1 MAMNPVRREIRP
13 SPGSAHA
20 PPAIAACQTPIGASS
35 ARHPYI
41 IRRVSTPPPTN
52 AVPRRRWRRLV
63 KWLLVSALGMAV
75 LGVAALGVLYW
86 MIAPTLPSVASLR
99 EVQLQVPLRVE
110 TRDGRLIANFG
121 EMRRIPARIDEIP
134 DCVKHAFLAA
144 EDARFYEHPGVDWR
158 GIFRAG
164 WLLAIGHEGRVPGGS
179 TITQQVAR
187 NFFLSSEY
195 KLKRKAAEILLAL
208 RIERNLGKDEIL
220 ELYLNKIFLGHR
232 SYGIAAAADFYYG
245 KRLAELSLP
254 ECAMLAALP
263 KFPSTG
269 NPITRPER
277 ALIRRNYVLDRMLDV
292 GYISASQHASAMAEP
307 ERARPHESPAEVD
320 APYLAEMVRQ
330 EALDRLG
337 ERALTDGYVIATSID
352 GDLQQAANA
361 AVRKGILDY
370 DQRHG
375 YRGAE
380 AQLDLAGSD
389 PALRWRLDPL
399 AGRYNIAGLHPAL
412 VLDAGADAATLELRD
427 GQTISVDLEAVRWA
441 REYRAV
447 NARGPEPRRVDEVV
461 AAGDV
466 VRVVLDLESRQW
478 RLSQM
483 PAVQSALAA
492 VDSSDGAIRSLVG
505 GFSFALN
512 KFNRATQSARPPG
525 SSFKPFVYSAAFDR
539 GFNPA
544 SLVNDAPVALPD
556 PSQPDGWWRPGNDD
570 GRFMGPMRLREAMVR
585 SRNLVSVRLL
595 EAIGALAGR
604 DYILKF
610 GFTPESM
617 PPNLSLALGTSAVA
631 PLNMARGYAT
641 FINGGKLV
649 DTWFIE
655 RIVDRD
661 GGIVFQAEPVRAC
674 DDCSNGSTP
683 PRPAPQVIDPRNAY
697 VMVSLL
703 KDVVNRGTG
712 SGARVLGRSDIGGK
726 TGTTNDFRDV
736 WFSGFGG
743 DLVTTVWVG
752 FDDFTP
758 LGQGEFASRT
768 ALPIWVQF
776 MRAAL
781 DGVPERDW
789 NMPDGLVRVA
799 MNPLTGA
806 IADSGDAGAIA
817 ELVRRE
823 DIDKI
828 RHGQGILG
836 GTSAEEEAAY
846 DIF

>member
-1 MAMNPVRREIRP
+1 M
-13 SPGSAHA
+13 G
-20 PPAIAACQTPIGASS
+20 
-35 ARHPYI
+35 
-41 IRRVSTPPPTN
+41 
-52 AVPRRRWRRLV
+52 
-63 KWLLVSALGMAV
+63 LLGALG
-75 LGVAALGVLYW
+75 LGVLYW
-86 MIAPTLPSVASLR
+86 MIAPNLPSVAALR

-110 TRDGRLIANFG
+110 TREGRLIANFG
-121 EMRRIPARIDEIP
+121 EMRRIPVRIDEIP
-134 DCVKHAFLAA
+134 ECVKHAFLAA
-144 EDARFYEHPGVDWR
+144 EDARFYEHPGIDWR
-158 GIFRAG
+158 GIFRAA
-164 WLLAIGHEGRVPGGS
+164 WLLGIGHEGRVPGGS

-208 RIERNLGKDEIL
+208 RIERNLSKDEIL

-245 KRLAELSLP
+245 KRLGDLALQ

-277 ALIRRNYVLDRMLDV
+277 ALVRRNYVLDRMLEV
-292 GYISASQHASAMAEP
+292 GYINASQHAAALAEP

-330 EALDRLG
+330 DALERLG
-337 ERALTDGYVIATSID
+337 ERALTDGYVVVTSID
-352 GDLQQAANA
+352 GDMQQAANA
-361 AVRKGILDY
+361 AVREGILEY

-380 AQLDLAGSD
+380 AQLDVAGSD

-412 VLDAGADAATLELRD
+412 VLEVADESATLEMRD
-427 GQTISVDLEAVRWA
+427 GRTVSLDMEAVRWA
-441 REYRAV
+441 REYRTV
-447 NARGPEPRRVDEVV
+447 TSRGPEPRRMGDVLAV
-461 AAGDV
+461 GDV
-466 VRVVLDLESRQW
+466 VRVVYDHENRQW

-483 PAVQSALAA
+483 PAVQSALAS
-492 VDSSDGAIRSLVG
+492 VDSRDGAIRALVG

-539 GFNPA
+539 GFNPG

-595 EAIGALAGR
+595 EAIGAMAGR

-610 GFTPESM
+610 GFTSESM

-631 PLNMARGYAT
+631 PLNMARGYST
-641 FINGGKLV
+641 FVNGGKLV
-649 DTWFIE
+649 DTWFID
-655 RIVDRD
+655 RILDRD
-661 GGIVFQAEPVRAC
+661 GQVVHQAEPVHAC
-674 DDCSNGSTP
+674 GDCVDGTTP
-683 PRPAPQVIDPRNAY
+683 ARPAPQVIDPRNAY
-697 VMVSLL
+697 LMVSLL

-712 SGARVLGRSDIGGK
+712 AGAKVLGRPDLGGK

-752 FDDFTP
+752 FDDFTS
-758 LGQGEFASRT
+758 LGAGEFASRT
-768 ALPIWVQF
+768 ALPIWISF
-776 MRAAL
+776 MRTAL
-781 DGVPERDW
+781 DGVPEREWD
-789 NMPDGLVRVA
+789 MPDGLVRVA

-806 IADSGDAGAIA
+806 LAESGDPGAVA

-823 DIDKI
+823 DLDKI

>member
-1 MAMNPVRREIRP
+1 M
-13 SPGSAHA
+13 G
-20 PPAIAACQTPIGASS
+20 
-35 ARHPYI
+35 
-41 IRRVSTPPPTN
+41 
-52 AVPRRRWRRLV
+52 
-63 KWLLVSALGMAV
+63 LLGALG
-75 LGVAALGVLYW
+75 LGVLYW
-86 MIAPTLPSVASLR
+86 MIAPNLPSVAALR

-110 TRDGRLIANFG
+110 TREGRLIANFG
-121 EMRRIPARIDEIP
+121 EMRRIPVRIDEIP
-134 DCVKHAFLAA
+134 ECVKHAFLAA
-144 EDARFYEHPGVDWR
+144 EDARFYEHPGIDWR
-158 GIFRAG
+158 GIFRAA
-164 WLLAIGHEGRVPGGS
+164 WLLGIGHEGRVPGGS

-208 RIERNLGKDEIL
+208 RIERNLSKDEIL

-245 KRLAELSLP
+245 KRLGDLALQ

-277 ALIRRNYVLDRMLDV
+277 ALVRRNYVLDRMLEV
-292 GYISASQHASAMAEP
+292 GYINASQHAAALAEP

-330 EALDRLG
+330 DALERLG
-337 ERALTDGYVIATSID
+337 ERALTDGYVVVTSID
-352 GDLQQAANA
+352 GDMQQAANA
-361 AVRKGILDY
+361 AVREGILEY

-380 AQLDLAGSD
+380 AQLDVAGSD

-412 VLDAGADAATLELRD
+412 VLEVADESATLEMRD
-427 GQTISVDLEAVRWA
+427 GRTVSLDMEAVRWA
-441 REYRAV
+441 REYRTV
-447 NARGPEPRRVDEVV
+447 TSRGPEPRRMGDVLAV
-461 AAGDV
+461 GDV
-466 VRVVLDLESRQW
+466 VRVVYDHENRQW

-483 PAVQSALAA
+483 PAVQSALAS
-492 VDSSDGAIRSLVG
+492 VDSRDGAIRALVG

-539 GFNPA
+539 GFNPG

-595 EAIGALAGR
+595 EAIGAMAGR

-610 GFTPESM
+610 GFTSESM

-631 PLNMARGYAT
+631 PLNMARGYST
-641 FINGGKLV
+641 FVNGGKLV
-649 DTWFIE
+649 DTWFID
-655 RIVDRD
+655 RILDRD
-661 GGIVFQAEPVRAC
+661 GQVVHQAEPVHAC
-674 DDCSNGSTP
+674 GDCVDGTTP
-683 PRPAPQVIDPRNAY
+683 ARPAPQVIDPRNAY
-697 VMVSLL
+697 LMVSLL

-712 SGARVLGRSDIGGK
+712 AGAKVLGRADLGGK

-752 FDDFTP
+752 FDDFTS
-758 LGQGEFASRT
+758 LGAGEFASRT
-768 ALPIWVQF
+768 ALPIWISF
-776 MRAAL
+776 MRTAL
-781 DGVPERDW
+781 DGVPEREWD
-789 NMPDGLVRVA
+789 MPDGLVRVA

-806 IADSGDAGAIA
+806 LAESGDPGAVA

-823 DIDKI
+823 DLDKI

>member
-1 MAMNPVRREIRP
+1 M
-13 SPGSAHA
+13 
-20 PPAIAACQTPIGASS
+20 
-35 ARHPYI
+35 
-41 IRRVSTPPPTN
+41 
-52 AVPRRRWRRLV
+52 
-63 KWLLVSALGMAV
+63 LGLAV
-75 LGVAALGVLYW
+75 LAAAAVGIVYW
-86 MIAPTLPSVASLR
+86 LIAPTLPSVESLR

-121 EMRRIPARIDEIP
+121 EMRRIPVRIDEIP
-134 DCVKHAFLAA
+134 DCVRHAFLAA
-144 EDARFYEHPGVDWR
+144 EDARFYDHPGIDWR
-158 GIFRAG
+158 GIFRAA
-164 WLLAIGHEGRVPGGS
+164 WLLATGHEGRVPGGS

-208 RIERNLGKDEIL
+208 RIERNLSKDEIL

-245 KRLAELSLP
+245 KRLHELTLP

-277 ALIRRNYVLDRMLDV
+277 ALVRRNYVLDRMLEV
-292 GYISASQHASAMAEP
+292 GYITASQHASAIAEP

-330 EALDRLG
+330 EVLDRLG
-337 ERALTDGYVIATSID
+337 ERALTDGYVVVTTID
-352 GDLQQAANA
+352 GDMQQAANA
-361 AVRKGILDY
+361 AVRHGILDY

-375 YRGAE
+375 YRGPE
-380 AQLDLAGSD
+380 AQLDLASSD
-389 PALRWRLDPL
+389 PAMRWRLDPL

-412 VLDAGADAATLELRD
+412 VLNASRESATLELRD
-427 GQTISVDLEAVRWA
+427 GRTIDLDLDAVRWA
-441 REYRAV
+441 RRYLSV
-447 NARGPEPRRVDEVV
+447 NSRGPEPKRVDEVL
-461 AAGDV
+461 APGDV
-466 VRVVLDLESRQW
+466 VRVSFDGERRRW

-483 PAVQSALAA
+483 PAVQSAMATI
-492 VDSSDGAIRSLVG
+492 DSRDGAIRALVG
-505 GFSFALN
+505 GFSYALN

-525 SSFKPFVYSAAFDR
+525 SSFKPFVYSAAFER
-539 GFNPA
+539 GFNPG

-604 DYILKF
+604 EYILKF
-610 GFTPESM
+610 GFSPESM

-631 PLNMARGYAT
+631 PLTMARGYAT
-641 FINGGKLV
+641 FVNGGRLV
-649 DTWFIE
+649 DPWFID
-655 RIVDRD
+655 RILDRD
-661 GGIVFQAEPVRAC
+661 GNVVYQAEPLLAC
-674 DDCSNGSTP
+674 DDCGNGNRP
-683 PRPAPQVIDPRNAY
+683 LRPAPQAIDPRNAY
-697 VMVSLL
+697 LMVSLL
-703 KDVVNRGTG
+703 KDVVTRGTG

-736 WFSGFGG
+736 WFSGFGA
-743 DLVTTVWVG
+743 DLVATVWVG
-752 FDDFTP
+752 FDDFTS
-758 LGQGEFASRT
+758 LGPGEFASRT
-768 ALPIWVQF
+768 AVPIWVQF
-776 MRAAL
+776 MRTAL
-781 DGVPERDW
+781 EGVPEREW
-789 NMPDGLVRVA
+789 VMPDGLLRVP

-806 IADSGDAGAIA
+806 LADPGDPNAIP

-823 DIDKI
+823 DLEKI
-828 RHGQGILG
+828 RHGQGVLG

>member
-1 MAMNPVRREIRP
+1 MSPVPTSSSPNTAPRP
-13 SPGSAHA
+13 
-20 PPAIAACQTPIGASS
+20 
-35 ARHPYI
+35 
-41 IRRVSTPPPTN
+41 
-52 AVPRRRWRRLV
+52 RWRRV
-63 KWLLVSALGMAV
+63 FKWLLISALSMAL
-75 LGVAALGVLYW
+75 LGVAALGIVYW
-86 MIAPTLPSVASLR
+86 MIAPTLPSVETLR
-99 EVQLQVPLRVE
+99 DVQLQVPLRVE
-110 TRDGRLIANFG
+110 TRDGKLIANFG

-134 DCVKHAFLAA
+134 DCVRHAFLAA
-144 EDARFYEHPGVDWR
+144 EDARFYEHPGIDWR

-164 WLLAIGHEGRVPGGS
+164 WLLAIGHDGRVPGGS

-208 RIERNLGKDEIL
+208 RIERNLSKDEIL

-245 KRLAELSLP
+245 KRLADLTLP

-277 ALIRRNYVLDRMLDV
+277 ALIRRNYVLDRMLEV
-292 GYISASQHASAMAEP
+292 GYISAGQHASAVAEP

-330 EALDRLG
+330 DALERLG
-337 ERALTDGYVIATSID
+337 EAALTDGYVVVTSID
-352 GDLQQAANA
+352 AEMQQAANA
-361 AVRKGILDY
+361 AVRHGILDY

-375 YRGAE
+375 YRGPE
-380 AQLDLAGSD
+380 AQLDLATSD

-412 VLDAGADAATLELRD
+412 VLEASADSATLELRD
-427 GQTISVDLEAVRWA
+427 DRTIVLDLDAVRWA
-441 REYRAV
+441 REYRSV
-447 NARGPEPRRVDEVV
+447 SARGPEVRRVDEVLK
-461 AAGDV
+461 AGDV
-466 VRVVLDLESRQW
+466 VRVVHDPDTRSW

-483 PAVQSALAA
+483 PAVQSALTA
-492 VDSSDGAIRSLVG
+492 VDSSNGAVRSLVG
-505 GFSFALN
+505 GFSYALN

-525 SSFKPFVYSAAFDR
+525 SSFKPFVYSAAFER
-539 GFNPA
+539 GFNPG

-570 GRFMGPMRLREAMVR
+570 GRFMGPMRLRDAMVR

-604 DYILKF
+604 DYILNF

-631 PLNMARGYAT
+631 PLTLARGYAT
-641 FINGGKLV
+641 FVNGGKRV
-649 DTWFIE
+649 DTWYIE
-655 RIVDRD
+655 RILDRD
-661 GGIVFQAEPVRAC
+661 ANVVYQAEPVQAC
-674 DDCSNGSTP
+674 DDCGNGLTP
-683 PRPAPQVIDPRNAY
+683 AKPAPQAIDPRNAY

-712 SGARVLGRSDIGGK
+712 SGAKVLNRSDIGGK

-758 LGQGEFASRT
+758 LGPGEFASRT

-776 MRAAL
+776 MRTAL
-781 DGVPERDW
+781 DGVPEREWD
-789 NMPDGLVRVA
+789 MPDGLVRVA

-806 IADSGDAGAIA
+806 LADSGDAGAIA

-823 DIDKI
+823 DVEKI
-828 RHGQGILG
+828 RFGQGVLG

>member
-1 MAMNPVRREIRP
+1 MALL
-13 SPGSAHA
+13 
-20 PPAIAACQTPIGASS
+20 GA
-35 ARHPYI
+35 
-41 IRRVSTPPPTN
+41 T
-52 AVPRRRWRRLV
+52 
-63 KWLLVSALGMAV
+63 
-75 LGVAALGVLYW
+75 ALGVLYW
-86 MIAPTLPSVASLR
+86 MIAPTLPSVATLR

-121 EMRRIPARIDEIP
+121 EMRRIPVRIDDIP

-144 EDARFYEHPGVDWR
+144 EDARFYEHPGIDWR
-158 GIFRAG
+158 GIFRAAWMLG
-164 WLLAIGHEGRVPGGS
+164 RGHEGRVPGGS

-208 RIERNLGKDEIL
+208 RIERNLSKDEIL

-245 KRLAELSLP
+245 KRLADLTLP

-277 ALIRRNYVLDRMLDV
+277 ALVRRNYVLDRMLEV
-292 GYISASQHASAMAEP
+292 GYINASQHAAAMAEP

-330 EALDRLG
+330 DALERLG
-337 ERALTDGYVIATSID
+337 ERALTDGYVVVTSID

-361 AVRKGILDY
+361 AVREGILDY

-375 YRGAE
+375 YRGPE

-412 VLDAGADAATLELRD
+412 VVEVGDDSATLEMRD
-427 GQTISVDLEAVRWA
+427 GRTVSLDLEGVRWA
-441 REYRAV
+441 REYRSV
-447 NARGPEPRRVDEVV
+447 NARGPEPRRMGDVL
-461 AAGDV
+461 APGDV
-466 VRVVLDLESRQW
+466 VRVVFDNENRRW

-483 PAVQSALAA
+483 PAVQSALASI
-492 VDSSDGAIRSLVG
+492 DSRDGAIRSLVG

-525 SSFKPFVYSAAFDR
+525 SSFKPFVYSAAFER
-539 GFNPA
+539 GFNPG

-570 GRFMGPMRLREAMVR
+570 GRFMGPMRLRDAMVR

-595 EAIGALAGR
+595 EAIGAMAGR

-610 GFTPESM
+610 GFSAESM

-631 PLNMARGYAT
+631 PLHMARGYAT

-649 DTWFIE
+649 DTWYID
-655 RIVDRD
+655 RILDRD
-661 GGIVFQAEPVRAC
+661 GQVVFQVEPLTARE
-674 DDCSNGSTP
+674 DCGNAMTP
-683 PRPAPQVIDPRNAY
+683 SRPAPQAIDPRNAY
-697 VMVSLL
+697 IMVSLL
-703 KDVVNRGTG
+703 QDVVNRGTG
-712 SGARVLGRSDIGGK
+712 SGAKVLGRTDLGGK

-752 FDDFTP
+752 FDDFTS
-758 LGQGEFASRT
+758 LGPGEFASRT
-768 ALPIWVQF
+768 ALPIWIQF
-776 MRAAL
+776 MRTAL
-781 DGVPERDW
+781 EGVPEREW
-789 NMPDGLVRVA
+789 TMPDGLVRVA

-806 IADSGDAGAIA
+806 LAENGEPGAIA